1 MTLYF
6 PGFDETAKQ
15 FGSRFIEG
23 SCYRISHCNVTPSSP
38 NYTGIAH
45 RYQLKLNQNSCVI
58 PVAAFEPTFVPSYT
72 PLDQLKSLH
81 KSITYVNIIAVVIDA
96 GDPYWYSK
104 VGERRHKL
112 RREVKIMDESCQPLW
127 LSFYG
132 DEAGKISDSVLNEGI
147 VSISEVRVWRW
158 GFDRF
163 NLHMWFDKSRI
174 TVEPATARAKELRDW
189 WRNERQ
195 NERKR
200 LMISH
205 DSVDPLKSSVRSQ
218 ALPTD
223 TSSFA
228 SVEENLIDSKGKFHK
243 NEEYNWISG
252 VITIVKRDNFIYTA
266 CPVQL
271 CRKKVT
277 EVNRATTSR
286 DSCSSEGYYCP
297 SCNMTYNRFNYGYAL
312 KVFIK
317 DYSSGRWASIFN
329 VEAEKLLKRMP
340 EEIISLR
347 EELSGFCFELIMNR
361 PVFKEYVFRIKSV
374 VRTFFEEKRID
385 HIVDCVEERRPCS
398 LAAGL
403 IKEIN
408 YLESS

>member
-1 MTLYF
+1 M
-6 PGFDETAKQ
+6 
-15 FGSRFIEG
+15 
-23 SCYRISHCNVTPSSP
+23 
-38 NYTGIAH
+38 
-45 RYQLKLNQNSCVI
+45 
-58 PVAAFEPTFVPSYT
+58 PSYT

-81 KSITYVNIIAVVIDA
+81 KSITYVNIIAVVTDA

-147 VSISEVRVWRW
+147 ISISEVRLWRW
-158 GFDRF
+158 GVDRF

-174 TVEPATARAKELRDW
+174 TVEPATTRAKELRAW
-189 WRNERQ
+189 WRNERR

-218 ALPTD
+218 AIPTD

-228 SVEENLIDSKGKFHK
+228 SVEEKLIDSKGKCIK
-243 NEEYNWISG
+243 REEFNWISG
-252 VITIVKRDNFIYTA
+252 VVTIVKRDNFIYTA
-266 CPVQL
+266 CPIQL

-286 DSCSSEGYYCP
+286 DSRSSELGYYCP
-297 SCNMTYNRFNYGYAL
+297 TCNMTYNRFHYGYAL
-312 KVFIK
+312 KVFVK
-317 DYSSGRWASIFN
+317 DYSSGRWAIVFN
-329 VEAEKLLKRMP
+329 DEAEKLLERTP
-340 EEIISLR
+340 ENIMNLR
-347 EELSGFCFELIMNR
+347 EELSGFDFEHIMNR
-361 PVFKEYVFRIKSV
+361 PLFKKYVFRIKSV
-374 VRTFFEEKRID
+374 VRTFFGEKRID
-385 HIVDCVEERRPCS
+385 HIVDCVEKSHPCS

-403 IKEIN
+403 IKEIKN
-408 YLESS
+408 LEGS